1 MFILTMM
8 ISVLFSAQSG
18 SVMVPWLVGA
28 SLLALS
34 EKKDKNIKTSIMV
47 KR

>member
-1 MFILTMM
+1 MLNGSTCTFFLTMM
-8 ISVLFSAQSG
+8 MSFFSAQSG

-34 EKKDKNIKTSIMV
+34 EKKIKI
-47 KR
+47 